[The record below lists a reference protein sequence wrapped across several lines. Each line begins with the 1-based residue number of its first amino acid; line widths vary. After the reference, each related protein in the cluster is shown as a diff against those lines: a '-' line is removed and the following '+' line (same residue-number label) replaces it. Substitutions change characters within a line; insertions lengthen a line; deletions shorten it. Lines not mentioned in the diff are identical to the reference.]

1 MAFLS
6 IHSSPLGQAGSRD
19 TGGMSTYLLGLSGAL
34 GRQGHLIDLY
44 TRAANPFQAEIL
56 EIATNVRLI
65 QIDDGFG
72 SPAKNKL
79 YNHFPAIADKI
90 DKFCH
95 RTGSA
100 YEIIFSHYWLSGCV
114 GRTLQQRWKTPHLLM
129 FHTLGLAKNE
139 ACQGE
144 NEPQLRIDEE
154 EALARESDRIIVAAK
169 QEKERM
175 LAYYDLPPEKVSVI
189 PSGIDRDLF
198 RPGDRVKAKLQLGFG
213 KEKLILYVGRIEP
226 VKGLDL
232 LIKAVTLLPA
242 EENYR
247 LLIIG
252 GDDLNSPLVQRLKEI
267 SAELGIARKINF
279 KGLVEHDQLSLYY
292 NAADI
297 TVLPSAYESFGL
309 VVLESIACGTP
320 VVAGPVGIIPELVAP
335 ADQGAHCLLVTDR
348 SPASWAAA
356 IRQAFLLPKP
366 ISPTAIET
374 VLAPFSWPAI
384 ASRLAAEC
392 QSLLD
397 RQR

>member
-6 IHSSPLGQAGSRD
+6 IHSSPLGQAGARD

-34 GRQGHLIDLY
+34 GRQGHLVDLY
-44 TRAANPFQAEIL
+44 TRAVNPGQAEIL

-65 QIDDGFG
+65 QVNDAFG
-72 SPAKNKL
+72 SPAKNEL
-79 YNHFPAIADKI
+79 YDHLPAIADKI
-90 DKFCH
+90 DIFCQ
-95 RTGSA
+95 RTGSV
-100 YEIIFSHYWLSGCV
+100 YGIIFSHYWLSGCA
-114 GRTLQQRWKTPHLLM
+114 GLILQQRWKVPHLMM

-154 EALARESDRIIVAAK
+154 EALARGSDRIIAAAK
-169 QEKERM
+169 QEKEKM
-175 LAYYDLPPEKVSVI
+175 LFYYGLPPEKVTVI

-198 RPGDRVKAKLQLGFG
+198 RPGDWVKAKLQLGFA
-213 KEKLILYVGRIEP
+213 KEKLILYAGRIEP

-232 LIKAVTLLPA
+232 LIKAAALLPA

-267 SAELGIARKINF
+267 SAELGIAPKVIF
-279 KGLVEHDQLSLYY
+279 KGLVKHDQLSLYY
-292 NAADI
+292 NAADV

-309 VVLESIACGTP
+309 VALESIACGTP

-335 ADQGAHCLLVTDR
+335 TGQGAPCLLVTDR
-348 SPASWAAA
+348 NPASWAAA

-366 ISPTAIET
+366 ISPTAIEAA
-374 VLAPFSWPAI
+374 LAPFSWPAI
-384 ASRLAAEC
+384 AGRLAAEC
-392 QSLLD
+392 QSLID
-397 RQR
+397 